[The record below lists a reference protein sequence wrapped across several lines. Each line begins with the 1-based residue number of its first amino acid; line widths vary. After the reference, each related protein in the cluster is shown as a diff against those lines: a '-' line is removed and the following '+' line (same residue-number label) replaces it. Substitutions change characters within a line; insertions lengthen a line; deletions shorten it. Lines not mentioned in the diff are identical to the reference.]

1 MTDSKE
7 QKMAA
12 RLKDADDHVWSQQT
26 VSREGLLKLMKAV
39 ENPKQPNE
47 KLKELMRA
55 HREQKQK

>member
-1 MTDSKE
+1 
-7 QKMAA
+7 MAA

-47 KLKELMRA
+47 KLKQMMQA
-55 HREQKQK
+55 HRDEKKK